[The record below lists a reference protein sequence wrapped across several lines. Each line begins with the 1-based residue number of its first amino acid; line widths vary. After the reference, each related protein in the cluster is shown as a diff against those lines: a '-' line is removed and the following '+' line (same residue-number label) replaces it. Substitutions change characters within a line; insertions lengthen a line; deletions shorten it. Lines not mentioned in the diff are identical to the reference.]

1 VNQVVEKATMTV
13 EEAALYLGIS
23 RSTCYEA
30 IRRGDLKVVRL
41 GGRILV
47 PRSALGRLLGEEE
60 PEKSGPPGP
69 DPVEIERG
77 IVKRQI
83 AGLEARL
90 QELDRVQLIGS

>member
-1 VNQVVEKATMTV
+1 MNQVMEKATLTV
-13 EEAALYLGIS
+13 EEAATYLGIS

-47 PRSALGRLLGEEE
+47 PRSVVRRLLGEEE
-60 PEKSGPPGP
+60 ADPRPPGP
-69 DPVEIERG
+69 DPVQIERA
-77 IVKRQI
+77 IVKGQI

-90 QELDRVQLIGS
+90 QELDRVQAIQS